1 MPSTNQLLARPL
13 KEVIRNVS
21 AAVAEGQ
28 ADLDRNTIALQREI
42 DEALDRGDLEFDLG
56 ATWFQFS
63 EVDTDVKVALSMTG
77 REETDSEGNVRG
89 YRPVLQ
95 AYPYNPRLKNS
106 YDFDVE
112 AASDVSLTIVPVP
125 AKDRR

>member
-1 MPSTNQLLARPL
+1 MSTNQFLARPL

-28 ADLDRNTIALQREI
+28 ADLDRTAIAMQREL
-42 DEALDRGDLEFDLG
+42 DEAIERGDLEYDLD
-56 ATWFQFS
+56 ASWFQFS
-63 EVDTDVKVALSMTG
+63 EVDTEVKVALSISG

-89 YRPVLQ
+89 YKPVLQ

-112 AASDVSLTIVPVP
+112 AASDVILSIVPVP
-125 AKDRR
+125 EKDRR

>member
-1 MPSTNQLLARPL
+1 MSTNQLLARPL

-28 ADLDRNTIALQREI
+28 ADLDRNAIAVQREI
-42 DEALDRGDLEFDLG
+42 DEAIERGDLEYDLE
-56 ATWFQFS
+56 ASWFQFS
-63 EVDTDVKVALSMTG
+63 EVDTNVKVALSMTG
-77 REETDSEGNVRG
+77 RTETDSDGNVRG

-106 YDFDVE
+106 YDFEMD
-112 AASDVSLTIVPVP
+112 AASDVTLTIVPVP

>member
-21 AAVAEGQ
+21 AAIAEGQ
-28 ADLDRNTIALQREI
+28 TDLDRTAIALQREI
-42 DEALDRGDLEFDLG
+42 DQAIASGDLEFDLD

-63 EVDTDVKVALSMTG
+63 DVKTDVKIALSMTSH
-77 REETDSEGNVRG
+77 EETDSDGNVRG

-112 AASDVSLTIVPVP
+112 ATSDVSLTIVPVP

>member
-1 MPSTNQLLARPL
+1 MSTQEILGRPL
-13 KEVIRNVS
+13 NEVIRNVA

-28 ADLDRNTIALQREI
+28 ADLDRSAVAVQREL
-42 DEALDRGDLEFDLG
+42 DEAIERGDLEYDLD
-56 ATWFQFS
+56 ASWFQFS
-63 EVDTDVKVALSMTG
+63 EVETDVKVALSISG
-77 REETDSEGNVRG
+77 REERDDEGNVRG
-89 YRPVLQ
+89 FRPTLK

-112 AASDVSLTIVPVP
+112 ATTDVTLSIVPVP

>member
-1 MPSTNQLLARPL
+1 MSTNQLLARPL

-28 ADLDRNTIALQREI
+28 ADLDRNAIAVQREI
-42 DEALDRGDLEFDLG
+42 DEAIERGDLEYDLE
-56 ATWFQFS
+56 ASWFQFS
-63 EVDTDVKVALSMTG
+63 EVDTNVKVALSMTG
-77 REETDSEGNVRG
+77 RTETDSDGNVRG

-106 YDFDVE
+106 YDFEVD
-112 AASDVSLTIVPVP
+112 AASDVTLTIVPVP

>member
-1 MPSTNQLLARPL
+1 MSTNQFLARPL
-13 KEVIRNVS
+13 KEVIRNV
-21 AAVAEGQ
+21 AVAVAEGQ
-28 ADLDRNTIALQREI
+28 ADLDRSAIALQRE
-42 DEALDRGDLEFDLG
+42 LDDAIARGDLEYDLD
-56 ATWFQFS
+56 ASWFQFS
-63 EVDTDVKVALSMTG
+63 EVDTEVKVALSMSG

-89 YRPVLQ
+89 YKPVLH

-112 AASDVSLTIVPVP
+112 AASDVTLSIVPVP

>member
-1 MPSTNQLLARPL
+1 MSTNQFLARPL

-28 ADLDRNTIALQREI
+28 ADLDRTAIAMQREI
-42 DEALDRGDLEFDLG
+42 DEAIERGDLEYDLD
-56 ATWFQFS
+56 ASWFQFS
-63 EVDTDVKVALSMTG
+63 EVDTEVKVALSLSG
-77 REETDSEGNVRG
+77 REETDSDGNVRG
-89 YRPVLQ
+89 YKPVLQ

-112 AASDVSLTIVPVP
+112 AASDVTLSIVPVP

>member
-1 MPSTNQLLARPL
+1 MSTNQFLARPL

-21 AAVAEGQ
+21 TAVAEGQ
-28 ADLDRNTIALQREI
+28 AGLDRTAIAMQREL
-42 DEALDRGDLEFDLG
+42 DEAIERGDLEYDLD
-56 ATWFQFS
+56 ASWFQFS
-63 EVDTDVKVALSMTG
+63 EVDTEVKVALSMSG
-77 REETDSEGNVRG
+77 REETDSEGEVRG
-89 YRPVLQ
+89 YKPVLQ

-112 AASDVSLTIVPVP
+112 ASSDVTLSIVPVP